1 MRFIGA
7 LKEKESAI
15 LGVLVDETHIDGLQR
30 LPHLAEREVLQGKP
44 CGIERF
50 RRRCPRLHRVGKKCQ
65 KQHMDLIQMRK
76 AAYADRQKI
85 GTRNLDAAF
94 LLDLARRRD
103 LE

>member
-1 MRFIGA
+1 MRFVKA
-7 LKEKESAI
+7 LEEKESAI

-30 LPHLAEREVLQGKP
+30 LPHVIEGEGWQGKP
-44 CGIERF
+44 CGVERF

-65 KQHMDLIQMRK
+65 KQHMDLIQPRK
-76 AAYADRQKI
+76 AAYADRHKI